1 LRNRHFQLAG
11 PAPKTAAGPNCA
23 EHEIMTK
30 LEDIMSG
37 IAGLSPEDRAKLR
50 DWFEDLEAR
59 LFDERIERDA
69 KVGKLD
75 QLAAEARAD
84 NAAGRTREL

>member
-1 LRNRHFQLAG
+1 
-11 PAPKTAAGPNCA
+11 
-23 EHEIMTK
+23 MTK
-30 LEDIMSG
+30 LEDIVSA
-37 IAGLSPEDRAKLR
+37 IAALSSEDLTRLRA
-50 DWFEDLEAR
+50 WFEDLEAR

-69 KVGKLD
+69 KAGKLD